1 MSLRIGLTGLNGWLG
16 SHVRKALES
25 NSFSI
30 IDLDFI
36 TRTLHERPKQQ
47 EINKLDWVFHFGA
60 KTNIIKSFEEPFDI
74 YRNNL
79 ISTLTAIEIA
89 NISQAHLLYLSSYVY
104 GNPEYNPID
113 ENHNVRPNNPYMS
126 SKWIAEQLCTNI
138 CQQLNIPLTVFRTF
152 NIYGAGL
159 KKGRLIS
166 DLLHNI
172 MNNEDLLL
180 NDPSPIRDYLYIED
194 FINLIFYLLDSK
206 KSSEGIFNVGSGES
220 HSNLEVAQT
229 IQTLT
234 SPLSQI
240 KILSKPR
247 KNDIPVCTIDNQK
260 IKKHFNWQPKYD
272 LLEGLSHIIKAMGK
286 VNLINH

>member
-1 MSLRIGLTGLNGWLG
+1 MR
-16 SHVRKALES
+16 
-25 NSFSI
+25 SI
-30 IDLDFI
+30 RHNYNNLYFI
-36 TRTLHERPKQQ
+36 E
-47 EINKLDWVFHFGA
+47 
-60 KTNIIKSFEEPFDI
+60 IIKK
-74 YRNNL
+74 
-79 ISTLTAIEIA
+79 
-89 NISQAHLLYLSSYVY
+89 
-104 GNPEYNPID
+104 YNPID
-113 ENHNVRPNNPYMS
+113 ENHNVKPNNPYMS

-206 KSSEGIFNVGSGES
+206 KSSEGIFNIGSGES

-234 SPLSQI
+234 SPFILRRK
-240 KILSKPR
+240 KIDVA
-247 KNDIPVCTIDNQK
+247 KNLPPK
-260 IKKHFNWQPKYD
+260 IYSDRP
-272 LLEGLSHIIKAMGK
+272 L
-286 VNLINH
+286 